1 MWQLK
6 TTLITA
12 VVGALGTEQKR
23 YKRIFTTN
31 PRKAKSNRNPE
42 KRTNNHN
49 TYSEKNVFNINQ

>member
-12 VVGALGTEQKR
+12 VVGALGTEQ
-23 YKRIFTTN
+23 IFTTN
-31 PRKAKSNRNPE
+31 PRKAKSNRNAE

-49 TYSEKNVFNINQ
+49 AYSEKNVFNINQ